1 MENVVY
7 ILVCFWFKLVFKS
20 FFIIVL
26 VLFFDIMV
34 DLKIILNVLEG
45 LINVINI

>member
-7 ILVCFWFKLVFKS
+7 ILVCFRFKLVFKS